1 MNATIPNNTN
11 SIKMMN
17 NINKLLDTTIS
28 FWTMKIYA
36 TTLGETTLIWL
47 L

>member
-1 MNATIPNNTN
+1 MKAIIPNNAN

-17 NINKLLDTTIS
+17 NINKLLDATIS

-36 TTLGETTLIWL
+36 TTLSETTLFGL
-47 L
+47 H